1 MRVCAVRHSGG
12 SQGLHF
18 DEDWSGGGGGLATSA
33 WRMLKKYLKQYDPVH
48 VNGYRKAVAHK
59 ILSLDNRIK
68 LPKWLVESFKVCLR
82 FHACVVL
89 CRVSCRATALTRAC
103 AVSTET

>member
-1 MRVCAVRHSGG
+1 
-12 SQGLHF
+12 
-18 DEDWSGGGGGLATSA
+18 
-33 WRMLKKYLKQYDPVH
+33 MLKKYLKQYDPVH

-68 LPKWLVESFKVCLR
+68 LPKWLVESFKVCPSTR
-82 FHACVVL
+82 ESCCVSCVV
-89 CRVSCRATALTRAC
+89 CRATALTRAC